1 VASCLILACGCLGVA
16 IARLPRE
23 RLRRFGR
30 AAPTVGVLTL
40 VTLVFVA
47 LFSSGL
53 TALLGSFTNVAVAA
67 LFIVGGCVW
76 VVGRVVR
83 RHGTASIAA
92 VGATVLAAAAWLAV
106 DDAWQSRPT
115 AMPSTRRVSVCPW
128 PLTRDL
134 RSRPPSP
141 SRPCRLTLI
150 GGRELVDLL
159 AGQGLQ
165 GHLGRTSEGGNRI
178 STD

>member
-1 VASCLILACGCLGVA
+1 
-16 IARLPRE
+16 
-23 RLRRFGR
+23 
-30 AAPTVGVLTL
+30 VGVLTL

-76 VVGRVVR
+76 VVGCVVR

-106 DDAWQSRPT
+106 DDAWRAGRSRAT
-115 AMPSTRRVSVCPW
+115 ATPCSRWTMPGGASRSRATATPSTSWVSVCPW

-134 RSRPPSP
+134 RSRPPS
-141 SRPCRLTLI
+141 RRCCLTLI
-150 GGRELVDLL
+150 GGTEPVDLL